1 MSLFLAIDAGGTKTT
16 GVLANETRV
25 LARASTGT
33 VKLMRVSEAEASSR
47 LRSLLSQL
55 SLEARVSLADVK
67 RTCVGLAGLSID
79 AVREWAEREIGDV
92 VGGDLLLCGD
102 QEIALDAAFK
112 GGEGILLIA
121 GTGSN
126 IVGRAA
132 DGTLY
137 CAGGWGPALG
147 DEGSGYWIGQEA
159 LRGAFWAR
167 DRNIPTILLEEIGAF
182 WEVGS
187 IGEVVEKANERPG
200 PDFAALTPIVVKC
213 AEQGDDLAN
222 AVLERAGEE
231 LAEQVSLVAL
241 RMVETGTKGE
251 VSLAYTGS
259 VIEHI
264 GVVRESLVRALQQ
277 SAPRVKVMTSAVDSL
292 EGALWRARA
301 STKSSDVVAR
311 G

>member
-16 GVLANETRV
+16 GVLANETHV

-33 VKLMRVSEAEASSR
+33 VKLMRVSEAEANSR
-47 LRSLLSQL
+47 LRGLLSKL
-55 SLEARVSLADVK
+55 SLDAKISLAEVT
-67 RTCVGLAGLSID
+67 RTCLGLAGLSID

-126 IVGRAA
+126 VVGRAG

-159 LRGAFWAR
+159 LRGGCWAR
-167 DRNIPTILLEEIGAF
+167 DRNIATILLDEIGAF
-182 WEVGS
+182 WETHS
-187 IGEVVEKANERPG
+187 IGEIVERANERPG

-231 LAEQVSLVAL
+231 LAEQVALVAL
-241 RMVETGTKGE
+241 KMLETGTKGD
-251 VSLAYTGS
+251 VDLAYTGS

-264 GVVRESLVRALQQ
+264 GIVRESLVRALKQ
-277 SAPRVKVMTSAVDSL
+277 SAPRVRVMAGAVDPL
-292 EGALWRARA
+292 EGALWRARGGGKTA
-301 STKSSDVVAR
+301 
-311 G
+311 